1 MSGLMSIG
9 KSALT
14 ANYAALQTTGN
25 NIANASTVGYSRQ
38 QVELADAP
46 GQNSGSGFFG
56 RGVDV
61 ATVSRSYSQYLT
73 GHAVDTGSTA
83 AADAARLDRLS
94 QLETLFPIGAAGV
107 GYAAGELLNSFT
119 DLANNPADT
128 GQRHVVLAHAQEL
141 AGRFAAIGDQI
152 TGLQTGVAQDIK
164 GTIASVNSLAQ
175 QVAKLNV
182 SIVAMRGGGGAPN
195 QLLDERDQ
203 LVSQISKL
211 INIKTLPAEDGSL
224 GVLVAGGQ
232 SLVLGSGASA
242 LTVTPDEFDPA
253 KVQIGLRAGST
264 TRTLAPDAFV
274 GGAVAGLLKFQ
285 NNDLTAA
292 RNLMGQMAT
301 AISGSVN
308 TQQSLGLSLG
318 NPAAAGAA
326 LFSVGAARVL
336 GAASNAGNASLSLAV
351 SDARQVQASDYALD
365 YDGANYKLTRL
376 ADGQAAAG
384 SPFTPAQL
392 TSGVSVD
399 GLSLKLNA
407 GTPATGDRFVLQ
419 AVAQAAQNMTA
430 VLTNTQGLAAASPF
444 SASTATANTCTATV
458 ASVLA
463 VDPTYNGSLTATI
476 SFTTNSGD
484 YAWTLPG
491 GTPAS
496 GTGSWTPGSPISLN
510 GFELRL
516 DGVPRSGDS
525 VSVQPTTS
533 VASNNGN
540 ARALAG
546 LSSAGLVATLG
557 SGAGAGASAGRAMT
571 ITDAYA
577 ATLADVG
584 VRVQGSKMASNISS
598 AVATQAES
606 ARANQSGV
614 NLDEEAARLIQFQ
627 QCYQAAS
634 KIIQVAQKV
643 FDTMLQLG

>member
-46 GQNSGSGFFG
+46 GQNTGSGFFG

-61 ATVSRSYSQYLT
+61 ATVSRSYNQYLS

-83 AADAARLDRLS
+83 AADAARLDRLT

-107 GYAAGELLNSFT
+107 GYGAGELLNSFT
-119 DLANNPADT
+119 DLANNPADA
-128 GQRHVVLAHAQEL
+128 GQRRVVLTNAQEL
-141 AGRFAAIGDQI
+141 AGRFSAIGDQI
-152 TGLQTGVAQDIK
+152 TGLQAGVAQDIK
-164 GTIASVNSLAQ
+164 AGIASVNSLAQ
-175 QVAKLNV
+175 QVAQLNA
-182 SIVAMRGGGGAPN
+182 SIVATRGSGGAPN
-195 QLLDERDQ
+195 QLLDARDQ

-224 GVLVAGGQ
+224 AVLVGGGQ
-232 SLVLGSGASA
+232 SLVLGATTSE
-242 LTVTPDEFDPA
+242 LTVRPDEFDPSQ
-253 KVQIGLRAGST
+253 VQIGLRAGST

-274 GGAVAGLLKFQ
+274 GGAIAGLLKFQ
-285 NNDLTAA
+285 NADLTAA

-301 AISGSVN
+301 AISGSLN
-308 TQQSLGLSLG
+308 TQQSLGLDLG
-318 NPAAAGAA
+318 RPAAAGAA
-326 LFSVGAARVL
+326 IFSVGAARVL
-336 GAASNAGNASLSLAV
+336 GAQGNAGTASLSLTV
-351 SDARQVQASDYALD
+351 SDARQVQASDYALE
-365 YDGANYKLTRL
+365 YDGAKYQLTRL
-376 ADGQAAAG
+376 ADGQAASG

-392 TSGVSVD
+392 AGGVSVD
-399 GLSLKLNA
+399 GLTLKLNA
-407 GTPATGDRFVLQ
+407 GTPATGDRFLLQ
-419 AVAQAAQNMTA
+419 PVALAAQNMTT
-430 VLTNTQGLAAASPF
+430 VLTSPQGLAAASPF
-444 SASTATANTCTATV
+444 SASTATANTGTATV

-463 VDPTYNGSLTATI
+463 VNPAYNGSLTATI
-476 SFTTNSGD
+476 NFTTNSGD
-484 YAWTLPG
+484 YAWSLPG

-496 GTGSWTPGSPISLN
+496 GTGSWTPGNPISLN

-525 VSVQPTTS
+525 VTVQPTTS

-546 LSSAGLVATLG
+546 LGRAGLVATLG
-557 SGAGAGASAGRAMT
+557 SGAGGASNRLLT
-571 ITDAYA
+571 LTDAYA
-577 ATLADVG
+577 TTLADVG
-584 VRVQGSKMASNISS
+584 VRVQGSKMAAGISS
-598 AVATQAES
+598 AVATQAET
-606 ARANQSGV
+606 ARSNQAGV
-614 NLDEEAARLIQFQ
+614 NLDEEAAKLIQFQ

>member
-38 QVELADAP
+38 QVELADAT
-46 GQNSGSGFFG
+46 GQDSGSGFLG

-61 ATVSRSYSQYLT
+61 VTVSRSYSQYLT
-73 GHAVDTGSTA
+73 GHAVDTSSTA
-83 AADAARLDRLS
+83 AADAARFDRLS

-119 DLANNPADT
+119 DLANNPADI
-128 GQRHVVLAHAQEL
+128 GQRQVVLAHAQEL
-141 AGRFAAIGDQI
+141 AGRFVAIGDQI
-152 TGLQTGVAQDIK
+152 TGLQTGVVQDIK
-164 GTIASVNSLAQ
+164 GAIASVNSLAQ
-175 QVAKLNV
+175 QVAKVNA
-182 SIVAMRGGGGAPN
+182 SIVTMRGGGGAPN

-211 INIKTLPAEDGSL
+211 INIKTLPGEDGSL
-224 GVLVAGGQ
+224 GVMVAGGE
-232 SLVLGSGASA
+232 SLVLGSGAST
-242 LTVTPDEFDPA
+242 LTVTPDEFDPS

-264 TRTLAPDAFV
+264 TRMLAPDAFV

-285 NNDLTAA
+285 NDDLTAA

-318 NPAAAGAA
+318 NPVAPGAA
-326 LFSVGAARVL
+326 IFAVGAARVL
-336 GAASNAGNASLSLAV
+336 GAAGNAGNASLSLSV
-351 SDARQVQASDYALD
+351 SDARLVQASDYALD

-376 ADGQAAAG
+376 ADGRAATG

-392 TSGVSVD
+392 ASGVAVD

-407 GTPATGDRFVLQ
+407 GTPATGDRFMLQ
-419 AVAQAAQNMTA
+419 AVAQAAQNMKA
-430 VLTNTQGLAAASPF
+430 VLTNAQGLAAASPF
-444 SASTATANTCTATV
+444 SASTATANTGTATV
-458 ASVLA
+458 ASLLA
-463 VDPTYNGSLTATI
+463 VNPSYNGSLTATI
-476 SFTTNSGD
+476 SFTSNTGD

-525 VSVQPTTS
+525 VSVRPTTS

-557 SGAGAGASAGRAMT
+557 PGVGAGASAGRSMS

-577 ATLADVG
+577 TTLADVG

>member
-25 NIANASTVGYSRQ
+25 NIANAGTVGYSRQ

-46 GQNSGSGFFG
+46 GQSSAAGFFG

-61 ATVSRSYSQYLT
+61 ATVSRSYNQYLT

-83 AADAARLDRLS
+83 AADAARLDRLT
-94 QLETLFPIGAAGV
+94 QLETLFPIGASGV

-119 DLANNPADT
+119 DLANHPADA
-128 GQRHVVLAHAQEL
+128 GQRRVVLANAQEL
-141 AGRFAAIGDQI
+141 AGRFSAIGDQL
-152 TGLQTGVAQDIK
+152 TGLQTGVAQDLK
-164 GTIASVNSLAQ
+164 ASIASVNSLAQ
-175 QVAKLNV
+175 QVAKLNA
-182 SIVAMRGGGGAPN
+182 SIVSTRGSVGAPN

-224 GVLVAGGQ
+224 AVMVGGGQ
-232 SLVLGSGASA
+232 SLVLGSAASA
-242 LTVTPDEFDPA
+242 LSVVPDEFDSA
-253 KVQIGLRAGST
+253 KVQIGLSAGTSM
-264 TRTLAPDAFV
+264 RRLAPDAFV
-274 GGAVAGLLKFQ
+274 GGSVAGMLKFQ
-285 NNDLTAA
+285 NDDLSAA

-301 AISGSVN
+301 AISASVN
-308 TQQSLGLSLG
+308 TQQSLGLNLG
-318 NPAAAGAA
+318 NPASAGAA
-326 LFSVGAARVL
+326 IFSVGAARVL
-336 GAASNAGNASLSLAV
+336 DAAGNAGTASLSLAV
-351 SDARQVQASDYALD
+351 SDARQLQASDYALD
-365 YDGANYKLTRL
+365 YDGANYRLTRL
-376 ADGQAAAG
+376 ADGQVATG

-392 TSGVSVD
+392 SSGVAVD
-399 GLSLKLNA
+399 GLTMQLNA
-407 GTPATGDRFVLQ
+407 GTPASGDRFVLQ
-419 AVAQAAQNMTA
+419 AVALAAQNMTT
-430 VLTNTQGLAAASPF
+430 VLSNAQGLAAASPF
-444 SASTATANTCTATV
+444 SASTGTANTGTASV

-463 VDPTYNGSLTATI
+463 VSPSYNGSLTATLN
-476 SFTTNSGD
+476 FTSNSGAF
-484 YAWTLPG
+484 AWSLPG
-491 GTPAS
+491 GSPAS
-496 GTGSWTPGSPISLN
+496 GTGNWTPGNPISLN

-516 DGVPRSGDS
+516 DGVPRSGDT
-525 VSVQPTTS
+525 VTVRPTTA

-557 SGAGAGASAGRAMT
+557 ASSGSSANRAMT

-584 VRVQGSKMASNISS
+584 VRVQGSKMAAGISA

-606 ARANQSGV
+606 ARSNQSGV
-614 NLDEEAARLIQFQ
+614 NLDEEAAKLIQYQ